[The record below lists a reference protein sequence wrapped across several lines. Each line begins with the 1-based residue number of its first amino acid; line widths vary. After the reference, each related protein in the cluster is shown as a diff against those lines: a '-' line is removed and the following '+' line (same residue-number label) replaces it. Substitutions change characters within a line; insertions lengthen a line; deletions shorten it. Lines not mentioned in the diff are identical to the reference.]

1 LKEDGSVVTW
11 GSSSYGGDS
20 STVASELSDGI
31 SSIYSTTYAFAALK
45 EDGSVVTWGSS
56 SYGGDSSTVASELSD
71 GISSIYSNDHAFVAL
86 KEDGSVVTWG
96 SSSWGGDSSTVASKL
111 SDGISSIYSTTYA
124 FVAIKRI
131 NYSANEYNLAVIN
144 SKIDGQQEVI
154 NDPAQFSLHSDLD
167 FTNAI
172 NSSREYGRN
181 DVLFNPSEFNL
192 YSLQDMADLRLGS
205 SMIQISN
212 NQATVQLQMQE
223 SSDLQTWEDKG
234 DPATMTIPADTDTKF
249 FRFKMTE

>member
-1 LKEDGSVVTW
+1 MTW

-20 STVASELSDGI
+20 SAVASDLS
-31 SSIYSTTYAFAALK
+31 SSVSAIYPSKYAFTA
-45 EDGSVVTWGSS
+45 V
-56 SYGGDSSTVASELSD
+56 
-71 GISSIYSNDHAFVAL
+71 
-86 KEDGSVVTWG
+86 
-96 SSSWGGDSSTVASKL
+96 
-111 SDGISSIYSTTYA
+111 
-124 FVAIKRI
+124 KRI

-154 NDPAQFSLHSDLD
+154 NNPAQFSLHSDLD

-212 NQATVQLQMQE
+212 NQATIQLQMEE
-223 SSDLQTWEDKG
+223 SSDLQTWEDTG
-234 DPATMTIPADTDTKF
+234 APATMTIPADTDTKF
-249 FRFKMTE
+249 FRFKMAE